1 MTFRLIISHFRSFQS
16 FQSFQV
22 RFLGLRLAA
31 RNILFDVF
39 HILTPSDVAY
49 EKYFSFMVVYIVYA
63 YNTLTKNSSL
73 KVISNYQPVL
83 SPDCLL
89 FVCVYPNLMQDAQN
103 CKVKK
108 DANSLPSTI
117 QLTSQ

>member
-1 MTFRLIISHFRSFQS
+1 MLDKNDVSFDN
-16 FQSFQV
+16 QSFQV

-39 HILTPSDVAY
+39 HILTPYDVAY
-49 EKYFSFMVVYIVYA
+49 EKYFSFMVAYIVYA
-63 YNTLTKNSSL
+63 YNTLTNCKNSSL

-89 FVCVYPNLMQDAQN
+89 LVRVYPNLMQDA
-103 CKVKK
+103 
-108 DANSLPSTI
+108 
-117 QLTSQ
+117 

>member
-1 MTFRLIISHFRSFQS
+1 MTFRSIISH
-16 FQSFQV
+16 FQV
-22 RFLGLRLAA
+22 RFLGLKLAA
-31 RNILFDVF
+31 RNIL
-39 HILTPSDVAY
+39 TPPDVAY

-89 FVCVYPNLMQDAQN
+89 FVCVYPSLMQDA
-103 CKVKK
+103 
-108 DANSLPSTI
+108 
-117 QLTSQ
+117 

>member
-1 MTFRLIISHFRSFQS
+1 MLGKNDVSFDN
-16 FQSFQV
+16 QSFQV

-31 RNILFDVF
+31 RSILYDVF

-49 EKYFSFMVVYIVYA
+49 EKYFSFMVVYIVFA
-63 YNTLTKNSSL
+63 NTLIKNSSL

-89 FVCVYPNLMQDAQN
+89 FLCVYPNLMQDA
-103 CKVKK
+103 
-108 DANSLPSTI
+108 
-117 QLTSQ
+117 

>member
-1 MTFRLIISHFRSFQS
+1 MLDKNDVSFDN
-16 FQSFQV
+16 QSFQV

-39 HILTPSDVAY
+39 HILTPPDVAY

-89 FVCVYPNLMQDAQN
+89 FVCVYPSLMQDA
-103 CKVKK
+103 
-108 DANSLPSTI
+108 
-117 QLTSQ
+117 